1 MKKFYICF
9 VALLLSFFTA
19 LNASAF
25 EVKLTNPVGEVES
38 FDELRFVN
46 AEDGGRILVDY
57 GAYETSVA
65 ITRAGYGIVKEFR
78 GYDFEVVYP
87 SGTGRDPV
95 PPIEVYVA
103 FDDITEPGDY
113 TVVVGEGFFCDE
125 SGNSCPRQ
133 ELKFTVKEPAPAA
146 FVLNL
151 TIADSEVKSF
161 DELRFVNTNGHIM
174 VNKAYASPIA
184 LVRKCT
190 GLLKTFTGYDFNF
203 DYAGENQH
211 DELPVAAYV
220 SLSDAVTT
228 AGEYTVTVPAG
239 YFVDGN
245 GTASTEQIF
254 HFTVVPEPLPSSFV
268 VSLAIADSDVK
279 SLDEL
284 RFTNA
289 TTNGGIM
296 VSDRA
301 YKSPIS
307 LVRKGAGLLKTFIGS
322 DFDFNYPGASKH
334 DEIPVEAFV
343 SLSNAITTAG
353 EYTVN
358 VPEGYFVDGNGVPCA
373 EQIFHFNVVSE
384 PLPTSFVVNLTIA
397 DSEVK
402 SFDELRF
409 TNAAANGGIMV
420 NNAYASPIALVRK
433 GAGLLKTFKG
443 YDFDFTYPGESKY
456 DEIPV
461 EAYVSLSEAIT
472 TAGEYTVTVP
482 AGYFVDGNGVSCAEQ
497 SFHFTVVPE
506 PLPSSFVVNLAIA
519 DSDVKSLEELRF
531 TNATTNGGI
540 MVSDKSYKSPIALIR
555 KDAGLMKTFIGSDF
569 DFNYPDAS
577 KHDEVPVEAFIS
589 LSDAITTAGEYTV
602 TVPEGYFVDGNGVPC
617 AEQSFHFT
625 IVAAPL
631 PSSFVVNLA
640 IADSEVK
647 SLDELCF
654 TNATT
659 DGGIMVSDRAY
670 ESPISLVRK
679 GAGLLKTFIGSDFD
693 FTFPGVNKY
702 DEVPVEAFISLSEAI
717 TTAGE
722 YTVTVPEGYFVD
734 ANGVPCAEQ
743 IYHFTIV
750 AEPLP
755 SSFVVN
761 LAIADCDVKSLDE
774 LRFTNATADGG
785 IMVSSRAYESPISLV
800 RKGAG
805 LLKTF
810 IGSDFDFT
818 YPGASKHDEVPV
830 EAFISLSN
838 AITTAG
844 EYTVNV
850 PEGYFVD
857 GNGVPCAEQIFHFT
871 VVGDPAAST
880 FVVNLTIADSEVKS
894 FDELRFTNSAANGG
908 IMVNNAYA
916 SPIALVRKGAGLLK
930 TFTGYDFDFT
940 YPGVNKYD
948 EIPVEAYVSLS
959 EAITTA
965 GEYTVTVPAGYFVDG
980 NGVSCAEQSFHF
992 TVVPEPLPSSF
1003 VVNLAI
1009 ADSDVKSLEELRFTN
1024 ATTNGGIM
1032 VSDKSYK
1039 SPIALIRKDAG
1050 LMKTFIGSDFDFN
1063 YPDASK
1069 YGEIPVEAYVSLS
1082 DAITT
1087 AGEYTVTVPEGYFVD
1102 GNGVPCAEQSFHFT
1116 IVAAPLPSSFVV
1128 NLAIADSEVKSLDEL
1143 RFTNATTDGGI
1154 MVSEKSY
1161 ITALALLRK
1170 GAGVVKTFNGDA
1182 FDFNYPGVSNNGE
1195 VPVEA
1200 FISLSE
1206 AITTDGVYTV
1216 KVPAGYFVDGNGV
1229 PCAEQKFQFT
1239 LVSDPSVST
1248 TLTVTPE
1255 AGETESLRQFKVSHA
1270 AGVYLSENC
1279 VVRLTDML
1287 GNVVAEF
1294 TNSDME
1300 AVWGTN
1306 KNLPDAFSFQ
1316 TEEAIV
1322 APGTYTLSAEA
1333 GAFTIGANMV
1343 PADAFSI
1350 SYTIPGEVIIP
1361 NYALAQKLAG
1371 DYTALQEGETA
1382 FNDYFDW
1389 ESFTRKYKM
1398 TVEADGEMLLFKN
1411 FNDYGLETALMGVVD
1426 GSNKQVLFS
1435 TQRVYIG
1442 WYSYVISNPEGSEFV
1457 ATISDDFSTLT
1468 FDPITISQGEEVYE
1482 KIESFV
1488 LTRLPDPVIEWSVK
1502 GTTHFE
1508 AANGGTSAFVAD
1520 NNTVTLTKYVQ
1531 GDDVQYELSSLGGL
1545 YEYAPA
1551 VRFTVNPN
1559 GTLNYLNAYAG
1570 MWYDSVNTYIDSV
1583 VAYSADDNG
1592 QPASG
1597 ITGDAESGEMYF
1609 LYEYYEDY
1617 MNFVPSET
1625 GKFTFTWGESSEQDI
1640 VTSIP
1645 DGGKVEEF
1653 DEIVYTFT
1661 DAEVVEINFEN
1672 NDVTIVDENGN
1683 TVSENIGIT
1692 LGEDMNQIVVN
1703 TSNITEP
1710 GTYTITIAKGSI
1722 LIDGVLYDKDIV
1734 ITITVYGVWKG
1745 DCELPE
1751 EAASMDDLTSLPVTF
1766 CYANEVVRSG
1776 YSILGALYDTNGK
1789 IFALIFS
1796 NGGANNFAGSVDVAG
1811 NVATVKFEKMNDLRG
1826 DKAAMAEAY
1835 ARKVSAFIT
1844 PATGKATVYIAPKSF
1859 KVDGKVFNKSI
1870 VKNIEITGSGE
1881 TTGLESIILENA
1893 TKQYDLQG
1901 RRIARPVDGQI
1912 IINNGK
1918 KVIK

>member
-1 MKKFYICF
+1 
-9 VALLLSFFTA
+9 
-19 LNASAF
+19 
-25 EVKLTNPVGEVES
+25 
-38 FDELRFVN
+38 
-46 AEDGGRILVDY
+46 
-57 GAYETSVA
+57 
-65 ITRAGYGIVKEFR
+65 
-78 GYDFEVVYP
+78 
-87 SGTGRDPV
+87 
-95 PPIEVYVA
+95 
-103 FDDITEPGDY
+103 
-113 TVVVGEGFFCDE
+113 
-125 SGNSCPRQ
+125 
-133 ELKFTVKEPAPAA
+133 
-146 FVLNL
+146 
-151 TIADSEVKSF
+151 
-161 DELRFVNTNGHIM
+161 IM
-174 VNKAYASPIA
+174 VSEKSYKSPIA
-184 LVRKCT
+184 LIRK
-190 GLLKTFTGYDFNF
+190 D
-203 DYAGENQH
+203 
-211 DELPVAAYV
+211 
-220 SLSDAVTT
+220 
-228 AGEYTVTVPAG
+228 
-239 YFVDGN
+239 
-245 GTASTEQIF
+245 
-254 HFTVVPEPLPSSFV
+254 
-268 VSLAIADSDVK
+268 
-279 SLDEL
+279 
-284 RFTNA
+284 
-289 TTNGGIM
+289 
-296 VSDRA
+296 
-301 YKSPIS
+301 
-307 LVRKGAGLLKTFIGS
+307 AGLLKTFIGS
-322 DFDFNYPGASKH
+322 DFDF
-334 DEIPVEAFV
+334 
-343 SLSNAITTAG
+343 
-353 EYTVN
+353 
-358 VPEGYFVDGNGVPCA
+358 
-373 EQIFHFNVVSE
+373 
-384 PLPTSFVVNLTIA
+384 
-397 DSEVK
+397 
-402 SFDELRF
+402 
-409 TNAAANGGIMV
+409 
-420 NNAYASPIALVRK
+420 
-433 GAGLLKTFKG
+433 
-443 YDFDFTYPGESKY
+443 TYPDGSKSY
-456 DEIPV
+456 EIPV

-482 AGYFVDGNGVSCAEQ
+482 
-497 SFHFTVVPE
+497 
-506 PLPSSFVVNLAIA
+506 
-519 DSDVKSLEELRF
+519 
-531 TNATTNGGI
+531 
-540 MVSDKSYKSPIALIR
+540 
-555 KDAGLMKTFIGSDF
+555 
-569 DFNYPDAS
+569 
-577 KHDEVPVEAFIS
+577 
-589 LSDAITTAGEYTV
+589 
-602 TVPEGYFVDGNGVPC
+602 EGYFVDGNG
-617 AEQSFHFT
+617 
-625 IVAAPL
+625 I
-631 PSSFVVNLA
+631 
-640 IADSEVK
+640 
-647 SLDELCF
+647 
-654 TNATT
+654 
-659 DGGIMVSDRAY
+659 
-670 ESPISLVRK
+670 
-679 GAGLLKTFIGSDFD
+679 
-693 FTFPGVNKY
+693 
-702 DEVPVEAFISLSEAI
+702 
-717 TTAGE
+717 
-722 YTVTVPEGYFVD
+722 
-734 ANGVPCAEQ
+734 
-743 IYHFTIV
+743 
-750 AEPLP
+750 
-755 SSFVVN
+755 
-761 LAIADCDVKSLDE
+761 
-774 LRFTNATADGG
+774 
-785 IMVSSRAYESPISLV
+785 
-800 RKGAG
+800 
-805 LLKTF
+805 
-810 IGSDFDFT
+810 
-818 YPGASKHDEVPV
+818 
-830 EAFISLSN
+830 
-838 AITTAG
+838 
-844 EYTVNV
+844 
-850 PEGYFVD
+850 
-857 GNGVPCAEQIFHFT
+857 
-871 VVGDPAAST
+871 
-880 FVVNLTIADSEVKS
+880 
-894 FDELRFTNSAANGG
+894 
-908 IMVNNAYA
+908 
-916 SPIALVRKGAGLLK
+916 
-930 TFTGYDFDFT
+930 
-940 YPGVNKYD
+940 
-948 EIPVEAYVSLS
+948 
-959 EAITTA
+959 
-965 GEYTVTVPAGYFVDG
+965 
-980 NGVSCAEQSFHF
+980 
-992 TVVPEPLPSSF
+992 
-1003 VVNLAI
+1003 
-1009 ADSDVKSLEELRFTN
+1009 
-1024 ATTNGGIM
+1024 
-1032 VSDKSYK
+1032 
-1039 SPIALIRKDAG
+1039 
-1050 LMKTFIGSDFDFN
+1050 
-1063 YPDASK
+1063 
-1069 YGEIPVEAYVSLS
+1069 
-1082 DAITT
+1082 
-1087 AGEYTVTVPEGYFVD
+1087 
-1102 GNGVPCAEQSFHFT
+1102 PCAEQSFHFT

-1182 FDFNYPGVSNNGE
+1182 FDFVYPGASKYDE

-1229 PCAEQKFQFT
+1229 PCAEQEFQFT

-1248 TLTVTPE
+1248 TLTITPE
-1255 AGETESLRQFKVSHA
+1255 AGETESLRQFKVGHA

-1294 TNSDME
+1294 TNSNME

-1625 GKFTFTWGESSEQDI
+1625 GKFTFTWGESSELDI

-1722 LIDGVLYDKDIV
+1722 LIDGVPYDKDIV